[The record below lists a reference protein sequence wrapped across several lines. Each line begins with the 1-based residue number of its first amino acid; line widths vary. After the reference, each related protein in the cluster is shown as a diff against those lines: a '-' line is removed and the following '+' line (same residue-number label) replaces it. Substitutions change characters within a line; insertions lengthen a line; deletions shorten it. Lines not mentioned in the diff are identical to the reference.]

1 MVLSDSAFR
10 VTFGVLHLLLAGG
23 AVLAWWKVGLLWS
36 LLIVIAGVGFL
47 QAWLRERRLQVRRR
61 EVGKRRRVQ

>member
-1 MVLSDSAFR
+1 MLLSDTAFR

-23 AVLAWWKVGLLWS
+23 AVLAWMQVGLLWS

-47 QAWLRERRLQVRRR
+47 QAWLRERRLQSRRR
-61 EVGKRRRVQ
+61 EVGRRRRVP

>member
-1 MVLSDSAFR
+1 MMLSDNVFR

-23 AVLAWWKVGLLWS
+23 AVIAWYQVGLLWS